1 MPGADRIPVAAG
13 ARRRLIRGAIGAAG
27 ALVLPLTPYIARGAG
42 LLAVRLW
49 PAPEYT
55 RVTIEHDVPLTF
67 RHFLLKD
74 TRPLR
79 MVVDIEGIDL
89 TAQFSEQLKKIDP
102 KDPFIARIRVG
113 QFRPRVVRLVLELK
127 TPVDPQ
133 VFALE
138 PVGPYRN
145 RLVLDLYPEGAN
157 DALMALLRAPPD
169 PHGIAPEGIESEPA
183 DPPLAQNGPAE
194 AAPPRAGAAEAPAHD
209 DAAADARPSDP
220 AGSATHEAEAA
231 PPPAT
236 RAADDAARAPQAAGE
251 PAAPALAD
259 GGGQAGSAPANAAST
274 SSGAHRPARA
284 VRRIITV
291 AVDPGHGGEDPGAVG
306 KRGTYEKLVT
316 LSIGRQLAALIQDQS
331 DYRVLMTRDADYFVP
346 LGVRVSKARRVQA
359 DLFVSIHADAW
370 VHADARGSS
379 VFALSESGAT
389 SSAAAELARQQNDAD
404 RIGGINV
411 ASRNPQVSRVLLDLS
426 TSAQISDSLRFGD
439 AVLRELGGIN
449 RLHRGH
455 VEQAGFAVL
464 KAPDIPSI
472 LVETAFISNPDEE
485 ARLRD
490 QGYQRRM
497 ANAVF
502 QGIRGYFAKN
512 PPAARNPIG

>member
-1 MPGADRIPVAAG
+1 VAEIQ
-13 ARRRLIRGAIGAAG
+13 RRRLIQGALGAAG
-27 ALVLPLTPYIARGAG
+27 GLVLWMTPHLARGAA
-42 LLAVRLW
+42 LLAVRVW
-49 PAPEYT
+49 PAAEYT
-55 RVTIEHDVPLTF
+55 RVTIEHDVPLGF
-67 RHFLLKD
+67 HHFLLRD
-74 TRPLR
+74 TKPLR

-89 TAQFSEQLKKIDP
+89 TPQFSEQLKKIDAN
-102 KDPFIARIRVG
+102 DPFIARIRVG

-127 TPVDPQ
+127 TAVDPQ

-138 PVGPYRN
+138 PVGPYQH

-157 DALMALLRAPPD
+157 DALMALLRSPPD
-169 PHGIAPEGIESEPA
+169 AVGPGPETAAPSQEDPA
-183 DPPLAQNGPAE
+183 DRGTTGGPPLDAHADAAPDGATNPNPKAPADRSPERAAGAPAE
-194 AAPPRAGAAEAPAHD
+194 ANKADVPSAP
-209 DAAADARPSDP
+209 
-220 AGSATHEAEAA
+220 GSQT
-231 PPPAT
+231 
-236 RAADDAARAPQAAGE
+236 
-251 PAAPALAD
+251 LAD
-259 GGGQAGSAPANAAST
+259 ST
-274 SSGAHRPARA
+274 SPSPRRPQRA
-284 VRRIITV
+284 VRRLITV
-291 AVDPGHGGEDPGAVG
+291 AVDPGHGGEDPGAIG

-316 LSIGRQLAALIQDQS
+316 LSIGRQLASLLEDHS
-331 DYRVLMTRDADYFVP
+331 DYRVLMTREADYFVP

-370 VHADARGSS
+370 VRTDARGSS

-404 RIGGINV
+404 RIGGVNI
-411 ASRNPQVSRVLLDLS
+411 ASHNPLVSRVLLDLS

-439 AVLRELGGIN
+439 AVLHELGSIN

-490 QGYQRRM
+490 QNYQRQM
-497 ANAVF
+497 ASAVF
-502 QGIRGYFAKN
+502 NGIRGYFAKN
-512 PPAARNPIG
+512 PPAIRNPVG

>member
-1 MPGADRIPVAAG
+1 VAERQ
-13 ARRRLIRGAIGAAG
+13 RRRLIQGALGAAG
-27 ALVLPLTPYIARGAG
+27 GMVLWMTPHLARGAS
-42 LLAVRLW
+42 LLAVRVW

-55 RVTIEHDVPLTF
+55 RVTIEHDVPLNF
-67 RHFLLKD
+67 HHFLLRD
-74 TRPLR
+74 TKPLR
-79 MVVDIEGIDL
+79 LVVDIEGIDL
-89 TAQFSEQLKKIDP
+89 TPQFSEQLKKIDAN
-102 KDPFIARIRVG
+102 DPFIARVRAG
-113 QFRPRVVRLVLELK
+113 QFRPGVVRVVLELK

-133 VFALE
+133 VFALD

-157 DALMALLRAPPD
+157 DSLMALLRSPPD
-169 PHGIAPEGIESEPA
+169 AVNPNPDTGMPGEA
-183 DPPLAQNGPAE
+183 DPARQGATTGPQQQDARSQGSSDPSKAATESAHPAQNKE
-194 AAPPRAGAAEAPAHD
+194 NAP
-209 DAAADARPSDP
+209 DAAAANDSNAAPGSGAENTPSTTGNANKAGAPASP
-220 AGSATHEAEAA
+220 AGET
-231 PPPAT
+231 
-236 RAADDAARAPQAAGE
+236 
-251 PAAPALAD
+251 LAD
-259 GGGQAGSAPANAAST
+259 SASSAPR
-274 SSGAHRPARA
+274 RPARA
-284 VRRIITV
+284 VRRLITV
-291 AVDPGHGGEDPGAVG
+291 AVDPGHGGEDPGAIG

-316 LSIGRQLAALIQDQS
+316 LSIGRQLASLIEDQS

-346 LGVRVSKARRVQA
+346 LGVRVTKARRVQA

-379 VFALSESGAT
+379 VFALSESGAS

-411 ASRNPQVSRVLLDLS
+411 ASHNPLVSRVLLDLS

-439 AVLRELGGIN
+439 AVLHELEHIN

-490 QGYQRRM
+490 QNYQRQM
-497 ANAVF
+497 AAAVF
-502 QGIRGYFAKN
+502 NGIRGYFAKN
-512 PPAARNPIG
+512 PPAIRNPIG

>member
-1 MPGADRIPVAAG
+1 MPGILEEPLAENP
-13 ARRRLIRGAIGAAG
+13 RRRLIQGAVGTV
-27 ALVLPLTPYIARGAG
+27 VLALTPHVARGAS

-55 RVTIEHDVPLTF
+55 RVTIEHDAPLRFT
-67 RHFLLKD
+67 HFLLRD
-74 TRPLR
+74 TKPLR

-89 TAQFSEQLKKIDP
+89 TPQFAEQIKTIDAS
-102 KDPFIARIRVG
+102 DPFIARMRVG
-113 QFRPRVVRLVLELK
+113 QFRPQVVRLVIELK
-127 TPVDPQ
+127 VPVDPQ
-133 VFALE
+133 VFALD

-157 DALMALLRAPPD
+157 DPLMALLRSPPDAQATNSDNGGPPPARADGAQPRAPAAQADDAPP
-169 PHGIAPEGIESEPA
+169 PEAG
-183 DPPLAQNGPAE
+183 
-194 AAPPRAGAAEAPAHD
+194 RAGADRAVADAGGNAAAPAG
-209 DAAADARPSDP
+209 DAPDKP
-220 AGSATHEAEAA
+220 AS
-231 PPPAT
+231 
-236 RAADDAARAPQAAGE
+236 
-251 PAAPALAD
+251 PAAPEP
-259 GGGQAGSAPANAAST
+259 APQ
-274 SSGAHRPARA
+274 RPATDRRAARA
-284 VRRIITV
+284 VRRLITI
-291 AVDPGHGGEDPGAVG
+291 AVDPGHGGEDPGAIG

-316 LSIGRQLAALIQDQS
+316 LSIGRQLAALIEEQS

-370 VHADARGSS
+370 VRSDARGSS
-379 VFALSESGAT
+379 VFALSERGAT

-411 ASRNPQVSRVLLDLS
+411 AGQNPWVSRVLLDLS
-426 TSAQISDSLRFGD
+426 TTAQISDSLRFGD
-439 AVLRELGGIN
+439 AVLHELEHVN

-490 QGYQRRM
+490 QNYQRQM
-497 ANAVF
+497 AAAVF
-502 QGIRGYFAKN
+502 NGIRGYFAKN
-512 PPAARNPIG
+512 PPAVRNPVG

>member
-1 MPGADRIPVAAG
+1 MQGA
-13 ARRRLIRGAIGAAG
+13 LGAAG
-27 ALVLPLTPYIARGAG
+27 GMVLSLTPYVARGAS

-55 RVTIEHDVPLTF
+55 RVTIEHEGALTF
-67 RHFLLKD
+67 HHFLLRD
-74 TRPLR
+74 TKPLR
-79 MVVDIEGIDL
+79 LVVDVEGIDL
-89 TAQFSEQLKKIDP
+89 TPQFSEQLKKIDAS
-102 KDPFIARIRVG
+102 DPFIARIRVG
-113 QFRPRVVRLVLELK
+113 QFRPGVVRLVLELK

-138 PVGPYRN
+138 PVGPYRD
-145 RLVLDLYPEGAN
+145 RLVLDLYPEGAS
-157 DALMALLRAPPD
+157 DALMALLRTPPD
-169 PHGIAPEGIESEPA
+169 ALGLAPGAPGDDEPA
-183 DPPLAQNGPAE
+183 LRSPNGAPAPGGRGDSTPESVDPGLAKANLPDSAPAAGPSAAPGSENAKSAAAPAPAEANNAAAPASGANEALAQNG
-194 AAPPRAGAAEAPAHD
+194 AGAS
-209 DAAADARPSDP
+209 R
-220 AGSATHEAEAA
+220 
-231 PPPAT
+231 
-236 RAADDAARAPQAAGE
+236 
-251 PAAPALAD
+251 
-259 GGGQAGSAPANAAST
+259 
-274 SSGAHRPARA
+274 RPARA
-284 VRRIITV
+284 VRRLITV
-291 AVDPGHGGEDPGAVG
+291 AVDPGHGGEDPGAIG

-316 LSIGRQLAALIQDQS
+316 LSIGRQLAALIEEQS

-346 LGVRVSKARRVQA
+346 LGVRVTKARRVQA

-370 VHADARGSS
+370 VHTDARGSS
-379 VFALSESGAT
+379 VFALSESGAS

-411 ASRNPQVSRVLLDLS
+411 ASHNPLVSRVLLDLS

-439 AVLRELGGIN
+439 AVLHELEHIN

-490 QGYQRRM
+490 QNYQRQM
-497 ANAVF
+497 AAAVF
-502 QGIRGYFAKN
+502 HGIRGYFAKN
-512 PPAARNPIG
+512 PPALRNPIG

>member
-1 MPGADRIPVAAG
+1 MPGADRPPILAG

-27 ALVLPLTPYIARGAG
+27 GLLLPLTPFVARGAG

-55 RVTIEHDVPLTF
+55 RVTIEHDVPLKF
-67 RHFLLKD
+67 HHFLLKD
-74 TRPLR
+74 GKPLR
-79 MVVDIEGIDL
+79 LVVDIEGIDL
-89 TAQFSEQLKKIDP
+89 TPEFFDQLKKIDP
-102 KDPFIARIRVG
+102 QDPFIARIRVG
-113 QFRPRVVRLVLELK
+113 QYRPRVMRLVLELK

-138 PVGPYRN
+138 PAGPYRN

-157 DALMALLRAPPD
+157 DALMALLRSPPEPRGLGPEAVD
-169 PHGIAPEGIESEPA
+169 P
-183 DPPLAQNGPAE
+183 
-194 AAPPRAGAAEAPAHD
+194 
-209 DAAADARPSDP
+209 DA
-220 AGSATHEAEAA
+220 
-231 PPPAT
+231 
-236 RAADDAARAPQAAGE
+236 APQAAGQGAPPPAGPLAGAE
-251 PAAPALAD
+251 AGAQDLPNESAPAGAASPPAAAPGLADDVPAAPSGSRPA
-259 GGGQAGSAPANAAST
+259 AGSAAAESGNAAAT
-274 SSGAHRPARA
+274 DGAIRADDTAPASARRPARA
-284 VRRIITV
+284 LRRIITV
-291 AVDPGHGGEDPGAVG
+291 AVDPGHGGEDPGAIG

-316 LSIGRQLAALIQDQS
+316 LSIGRQLAALIEQQS

-346 LGVRVSKARRVQA
+346 LGMRVSKARRVQA

-370 VHADARGSS
+370 VHSDARGSS

-411 ASRNPQVSRVLLDLS
+411 ATHNPQVTRVLLDLS
-426 TSAQISDSLRFGD
+426 TTAQISDSLRFGD

-490 QGYQRRM
+490 LAYQRRM
-497 ANAVF
+497 ANALF